1 MRIMETKV
9 WSFNE
14 LSDDAKEKAIANFR
28 ENNLGYEWWDCVYN
42 DAKMIGALMGIDIDK
57 IFFSG
62 FASQGDGACF
72 EGDYEYK
79 KGSLKA
85 VKEYAPKDTDLHD
98 VAQRLFLAQKPAF
111 YQLTASVKHRGHY
124 SHENCTDITVSDK
137 DDFTVSQDQDEEVRE
152 ALRAFM
158 QWIYTRLE
166 AEYDYLQSDEV
177 IIESIDANGYEFT
190 ANGKMV

>member
-1 MRIMETKV
+1 MKIMETKV
-9 WSFNE
+9 HSFNE
-14 LSDDAKEKAIANFR
+14 LSDDAKETAIANYR
-28 ENNLGYEWWDCVYN
+28 ENNLDYEWWDCSFDVF
-42 DAKMIGALMGIDIDK
+42 KTMGVLMGIDIDA
-57 IFFSG
+57 IYFSG

-85 VKEYAPKDTDLHD
+85 IKNHAPRDTDLHD

-111 YQLTASVKHRGHY
+111 YQLTANVKQRGHY
-124 SHENCTDITVSDK
+124 LHENCTDISVSDK
-137 DDFTVSQDQDEEVRE
+137 DDFAVSQDQCEEVRE

-166 AEYDYLQSDEV
+166 AEYDYLQSDDA
-177 IIESIDANGYEFT
+177 IKESIEANEYEFT
-190 ANGKMV
+190 ANGEMV

>member
-14 LSDDAKEKAIANFR
+14 LSDDAKQTAIANFR
-28 ENNLGYEWWDCVYN
+28 ENNLDYEWWDCVYN
-42 DAKMIGALMGIDIDK
+42 DAKMIGALMGIDIDA
-57 IFFSG
+57 IYFSG

-79 KGSLKA
+79 KGSVKA
-85 VKEYAPKDTDLHD
+85 VKNHAPIDTDLHD
-98 VAQRLFLAQKPAF
+98 VAQRLFLTQKPAF
-111 YQLTASVKHRGHY
+111 YQLTANVKQRGHY
-124 SHENCTDITVSDK
+124 SHENCTDIMVSAK
-137 DDFTVSQDQDEEVRE
+137 DDFAVSQDQCEEVRE